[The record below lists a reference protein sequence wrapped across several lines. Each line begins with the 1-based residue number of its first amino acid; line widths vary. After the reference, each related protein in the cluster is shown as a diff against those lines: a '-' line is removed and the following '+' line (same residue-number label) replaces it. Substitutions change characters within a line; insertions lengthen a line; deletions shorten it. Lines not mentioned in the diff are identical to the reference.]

1 MPLSLLLFNIIYC
14 NSTMEKHSKDDLEVE
29 QTNSSNRGRK
39 GSAAISAANE
49 ALLVV
54 RAPPSNNKSSED
66 EKKKPEAKI
75 PASETVAEVVEA
87 GGVVRSANENA
98 VVAVGGGAE
107 AAPASIEV
115 TFIPTGEG
123 ELKEIPG
130 IGHVLETRS
139 KEDGKVIRY
148 PIATIGKE
156 QTNQKISLYK
166 MSN

>member
-1 MPLSLLLFNIIYC
+1 M
-14 NSTMEKHSKDDLEVE
+14 
-29 QTNSSNRGRK
+29 
-39 GSAAISAANE
+39 
-49 ALLVV
+49 
-54 RAPPSNNKSSED
+54 
-66 EKKKPEAKI
+66 
-75 PASETVAEVVEA
+75 VEA

-98 VVAVGGGAE
+98 VVAVGGGA
-107 AAPASIEV
+107 EV